1 MRLPFRGQYRL
12 TQPFGVN
19 EQDYSKFG
27 LKGHN
32 GLDHA
37 APMGT
42 DLFAMISGV
51 VKEATNDENGYGNY
65 VKIENDKEGA
75 LVSHLSQILVKAGDI
90 VVEGK
95 TLIGFSGNSGNST
108 GPHTHT
114 GYYPIPRDR
123 KNGFNG
129 YIDFT
134 NLLNGGTMAGLP
146 SNYNDIIHG
155 SSQWDDVCKSLEL
168 GEAKSAIASTVI
180 NTIGGYKSRI
190 TVLEGEVGKN
200 QGELKNREEQVSR
213 LKVEIARSA
222 DDLKL
227 AIDQKNLYKT
237 DYEEAMKAKGKLT
250 IDLETANKTI
260 ETLKGQANSG
270 TTTIT
275 IIDFIKLLLSQKIT
289 IKKG

>member
-32 GLDHA
+32 GIDNA
-37 APMGT
+37 VPMGT
-42 DLFAMISGV
+42 NLFAMISGV
-51 VKEATNDENGYGNY
+51 VKEATNDENGYGYY

-75 LVSHLSQILVKAGDI
+75 LVGHLSQILVKVGDTVI
-90 VVEGK
+90 EGE
-95 TLIGFSGNSGNST
+95 TLIGYSGNSGNST

-134 NLLNGGTMAGLP
+134 NLLSGGNMSGLP
-146 SNYNDIIHG
+146 SNYGDIIHN
-155 SSQWDDVCKSLEL
+155 STQWEDTCKALEL
-168 GEAKSAIASTVI
+168 GEGKSAVAQQVI

-190 TVLEGEVGKN
+190 TVLEGEAGKN
-200 QGELKNREEQVSR
+200 QGELKNREEQVGR

-222 DDLKL
+222 EDLKL

-237 DYEEAMKAKGKLT
+237 DYEEAMKAKGKLI

-260 ETLKGQANSG
+260 ETLKTQANSG

-275 IIDFIKLLLSQKIT
+275 IIDFIKLLLQQKIT